1 MPERPLLGAGALLLG
16 ILCVSNMDIVA
27 KRLSADASVI
37 QITWARF
44 TFHTLLLTPLVL
56 WSLRRR
62 PLHSALPQWKTL
74 RWHILR
80 GVLLTGASLSFFL
93 AIRDNPIPDSL
104 AVFFVEPLIVIL
116 IARRFLSEHPD
127 RRLWI
132 AAIVGLIG
140 VLIILRPG
148 GGNHYSWTIGFSFV
162 AAFFFAG
169 YIVLAR
175 FASFSTTVA
184 VISWTTALFGL
195 IPILPL
201 LPLDWRTPE
210 TTDTWLLMIA
220 IGVLSGLGHTFI
232 IIACRYLAAAR
243 VAILHYAEVGVAAIL
258 NWFVFRHFPDF
269 WVWVGFIVIALTNLY
284 ALRLDH
290 RPHHG

>member
-1 MPERPLLGAGALLLG
+1 MVATPAALSTPRSPNGKPCAGTSCAASSSPAPHSPSSSPSATTPSPTHSPSSS
-16 ILCVSNMDIVA
+16 SNP
-27 KRLSADASVI
+27 SSSS
-37 QITWARF
+37 
-44 TFHTLLLTPLVL
+44 
-56 WSLRRR
+56 SL
-62 PLHSALPQWKTL
+62 
-74 RWHILR
+74 
-80 GVLLTGASLSFFL
+80 
-93 AIRDNPIPDSL
+93 
-104 AVFFVEPLIVIL
+104 
-116 IARRFLSEHPD
+116 ARRFLSEHPD

-132 AAIVGLIG
+132 AALVGLIG

-290 RPHHG
+290 RPHHQ